1 MCTSSGKRGGE
12 LLKKFIKLSLVVL
25 LISIINIILLVNTVQ
40 AVEKGWQITIYT
52 KGYFDRIIKKDQ
64 IIVKTAHA
72 VYQENGKEYPVY
84 CLNRELH
91 GVGDYIAKYDV
102 ENQEKIKDLGLWR
115 VIINGYPY
123 KTPEQLGTAN
133 EQEAYTATKQA
144 IYCHIYNTR
153 LEQYTAI
160 NEAGIRTINAMNT
173 ILENAKNSTEDFNN
187 TNINISQSNK
197 WDIDKIENKYISKE
211 YKISSNI
218 NISKFMLSL
227 ENQPKETKITNLDN
241 QEKTEFNSNESF
253 KILIPISSLEE
264 SGEFKVKIQ
273 TKMETKPIFF
283 GKAPSGDLQDY
294 ALTAFSYED
303 VDKEITQKYEK
314 NSTEIIIEK
323 QDTETKELLKK
334 AKFEILD
341 NNKKII
347 RIAETNENGQM
358 ILSSLMPGTYY
369 IREVNAPEGYV
380 LDMKLHKI
388 DISMNE
394 KITLRVYNNKII
406 VINKEEDTEEPKKEE
421 IPVEEVVPNI
431 EIPKLP
437 VTGM

>member
-1 MCTSSGKRGGE
+1 M
-12 LLKKFIKLSLVVL
+12 KKFIKLSLVVL

-40 AVEKGWQITIYT
+40 AVEKGGQITIYT

-264 SGEFKVKIQ
+264 SG
-273 TKMETKPIFF
+273 
-283 GKAPSGDLQDY
+283 
-294 ALTAFSYED
+294 
-303 VDKEITQKYEK
+303 
-314 NSTEIIIEK
+314 
-323 QDTETKELLKK
+323 
-334 AKFEILD
+334 
-341 NNKKII
+341 
-347 RIAETNENGQM
+347 
-358 ILSSLMPGTYY
+358 
-369 IREVNAPEGYV
+369 
-380 LDMKLHKI
+380 
-388 DISMNE
+388 
-394 KITLRVYNNKII
+394 
-406 VINKEEDTEEPKKEE
+406 
-421 IPVEEVVPNI
+421 
-431 EIPKLP
+431 
-437 VTGM
+437 

>member
-1 MCTSSGKRGGE
+1 
-12 LLKKFIKLSLVVL
+12 
-25 LISIINIILLVNTVQ
+25 
-40 AVEKGWQITIYT
+40 
-52 KGYFDRIIKKDQ
+52 
-64 IIVKTAHA
+64 
-72 VYQENGKEYPVY
+72 
-84 CLNRELH
+84 
-91 GVGDYIAKYDV
+91 
-102 ENQEKIKDLGLWR
+102 
-115 VIINGYPY
+115 
-123 KTPEQLGTAN
+123 
-133 EQEAYTATKQA
+133 
-144 IYCHIYNTR
+144 
-153 LEQYTAI
+153 
-160 NEAGIRTINAMNT
+160 MNT

>member
-1 MCTSSGKRGGE
+1 M
-12 LLKKFIKLSLVVL
+12 KKFIKLSLVVL

-40 AVEKGWQITIYT
+40 AVEKGGQITIYT

-388 DISMNE
+388 NISMNE

>member
-1 MCTSSGKRGGE
+1 M
-12 LLKKFIKLSLVVL
+12 
-25 LISIINIILLVNTVQ
+25 LVNTVQ
-40 AVEKGWQITIYT
+40 AVEKGGQITIYT

>member
-1 MCTSSGKRGGE
+1 M
-12 LLKKFIKLSLVVL
+12 KKFIKLSLVVL

-40 AVEKGWQITIYT
+40 AVEKGGQITIYT

-347 RIAETNENGQM
+347 RIVETNENGQM

>member
-1 MCTSSGKRGGE
+1 M
-12 LLKKFIKLSLVVL
+12 LV
-25 LISIINIILLVNTVQ
+25 IAIINIMLLVNTVQ
-40 AVEKGWQITIYT
+40 AVEKGGQITIYT

-64 IIVKTAHA
+64 TIVKTAHA

-102 ENQEKIKDLGLWR
+102 ENQDKIKDLGLWR

-123 KTPEQLGTAN
+123 KTPEQLGAAN
-133 EQEAYTATKQA
+133 EQEAYIATKQA
-144 IYCHIYNTR
+144 IYCYIYNTK
-153 LEQYTAI
+153 LEQYSAI
-160 NEAGIRTINAMNT
+160 NEAGTRAINAMRT
-173 ILENAKNSTEDFNN
+173 ILENARNSTEDFNN
-187 TNINISQSNK
+187 TNIEISQSDK
-197 WDIDKIENKYISKE
+197 WEVDKIENKYISKE

-227 ENQPKETKITNLDN
+227 ENQPKETKITNFDN
-241 QEKTEFNSNESF
+241 QERTEFNSNESF

-273 TKMETKPIFF
+273 TEMETKPIFF

-294 ALTAFSYED
+294 ALTAFSYEN
-303 VDKEITQKYEK
+303 VDTEIIQKYEK
-314 NSTEIIIEK
+314 NDTEIIIEK
-323 QDTETKELLKK
+323 QDTETEELLKK

-341 NNKKII
+341 SNQKII
-347 RIAETNENGQM
+347 RVAETNEKGQI
-358 ILSSLMPGTYY
+358 ILDALMPGTYY
-369 IREVNAPEGYV
+369 IREVKAPDGYV
-380 LDMKLHKI
+380 LDMELQKI

-394 KITLRVYNNKII
+394 KITLKVYNNKIVI
-406 VINKEEDTEEPKKEE
+406 INKEEETEEPKKEEE

>member
-1 MCTSSGKRGGE
+1 M
-12 LLKKFIKLSLVVL
+12 KKFIKLSLVVL

-40 AVEKGWQITIYT
+40 AVEKGGQITIYT

>member
-1 MCTSSGKRGGE
+1 M
-12 LLKKFIKLSLVVL
+12 KKFIKLILVVL
-25 LISIINIILLVNTVQ
+25 VIAITNIMLLVNTVQ
-40 AVEKGWQITIYT
+40 AVEKGGQITIYT

-72 VYQENGKEYPVY
+72 VYKENEKEYPVY

-123 KTPEQLGTAN
+123 KTPEQLGAAN

-144 IYCHIYNTR
+144 IYCYIYNTK

-187 TNINISQSNK
+187 TNIEIAQSNK
-197 WDIDKIENKYISKE
+197 WEIDKIENKYISKE

-264 SGEFKVKIQ
+264 AGEFKVKIQ
-273 TKMETKPIFF
+273 TQMETKPIFF

-303 VDKEITQKYEK
+303 VDKEIIQKYEK
-314 NSTEIIIEK
+314 NNTEIIIEK

-347 RIAETNENGQM
+347 RVAETNENGQI
-358 ILSSLMPGTYY
+358 ILNSLMPGTYY

-380 LDMKLHKI
+380 LDMELHKI
-388 DISMNE
+388 DIGMNE
-394 KITLRVYNNKII
+394 KMTLKVYNNKIVI
-406 VINKEEDTEEPKKEE
+406 INKEENIEEPKKEEE

>member
-1 MCTSSGKRGGE
+1 M
-12 LLKKFIKLSLVVL
+12 KKFIKLSLVVL

-40 AVEKGWQITIYT
+40 AVEKGGQITIYT

-264 SGEFKVKIQ
+264 SGELKVKIQ

>member
-1 MCTSSGKRGGE
+1 M
-12 LLKKFIKLSLVVL
+12 KKFIKLSLVVL

-40 AVEKGWQITIYT
+40 AVEKGGQITIYT

-294 ALTAFSYED
+294 ALTAFLYED

>member
-1 MCTSSGKRGGE
+1 M
-12 LLKKFIKLSLVVL
+12 KKFIKLSLVVL

-40 AVEKGWQITIYT
+40 AVEKGGQITIYT

-294 ALTAFSYED
+294 A
-303 VDKEITQKYEK
+303 
-314 NSTEIIIEK
+314 
-323 QDTETKELLKK
+323 
-334 AKFEILD
+334 
-341 NNKKII
+341 
-347 RIAETNENGQM
+347 
-358 ILSSLMPGTYY
+358 
-369 IREVNAPEGYV
+369 
-380 LDMKLHKI
+380 
-388 DISMNE
+388 
-394 KITLRVYNNKII
+394 
-406 VINKEEDTEEPKKEE
+406 
-421 IPVEEVVPNI
+421 
-431 EIPKLP
+431 
-437 VTGM
+437 

>member
-1 MCTSSGKRGGE
+1 M
-12 LLKKFIKLSLVVL
+12 KKFIKLSLVVL

-40 AVEKGWQITIYT
+40 AVEKGGQITIYT

-102 ENQEKIKDLGLWR
+102 ENQDSIHDVGLWR
-115 VIINGYPY
+115 YIVNGYPY
-123 KTPEQLGTAN
+123 KTYQELGCTN
-133 EQEAYTATKQA
+133 KEEAFTATKQA